1 MFLYLLED
9 FLEPMDLVMEVN
21 IFKNS
26 KDALDKIKDHC
37 LVHPFMEICGFLGY
51 DSAKKKY
58 IVQLEKNCSN
68 DPKNFFAI
76 DALKYLLFKQKYTL
90 AAVFHS
96 HIIGDEKPSEF
107 DIKMSENCCI
117 PFLVYGLNT
126 DKFEIYQPKNIECD
140 VKIIKKIKA
149 NI

>member
-1 MFLYLLED
+1 
-9 FLEPMDLVMEVN
+9 MDLVMEVN
-21 IFKNS
+21 IFKNA
-26 KDALDKIKDHC
+26 KDALDKVKNYC
-37 LVHPFMEICGFLGY
+37 LVSPSIEICGFLGY
-51 DSAKKKY
+51 DPNKRKY
-58 IVQLEKNCSN
+58 IVQLENNCSS

-76 DALKYLLFKQKYTL
+76 DALKYLLFKQKYQL

-140 VKIIKKIKA
+140 VKILKRIKS

>member
-1 MFLYLLED
+1 MVD
-9 FLEPMDLVMEVN
+9 FLEQMDLVMEVK

-26 KDALDKIKDHC
+26 KEALSEIKNHC
-37 LVHPFMEICGFLGY
+37 VVNPSVEICGFLGY
-51 DSAKKKY
+51 DNNKRKY
-58 IVQLEKNCSN
+58 IVQLEKNCSP
-68 DPKNFFAI
+68 DPRNFFAV
-76 DALKYLLFKQKYTL
+76 DPLRYLLFKQKYTL
-90 AAVFHS
+90 AAVYHS

-140 VKIIKKIKA
+140 VKILKRIKS

>member
-1 MFLYLLED
+1 MAD
-9 FLEPMDLVMEVN
+9 FLEQMDLVMEVN
-21 IFKNS
+21 IFKNL
-26 KDALDKIKDHC
+26 KQALDKIKDHC
-37 LVHPFMEICGFLGY
+37 QSHPFVEICGFLGY
-51 DSAKKKY
+51 DSQKRNY
-58 IVQLEKNCSN
+58 IVQLENNCSSQ
-68 DPKNFFAI
+68 PQNFFAI

-96 HIIGDEKPSEF
+96 HIIGDEQASEF

-126 DKFEIYQPKNIECD
+126 DKFAMYQPKNIECD
-140 VKIIKKIKA
+140 KKILKRIKD

>member
-1 MFLYLLED
+1 MELYYHLVD
-9 FLEPMDLVMEVN
+9 FLEQMDLVMVN

-26 KDALDKIKDHC
+26 KDSLNCIKGHSI
-37 LVHPFMEICGFLGY
+37 VHPFIEICGFLGY
-51 DSAKKKY
+51 DLTKKKY
-58 IVQLEKNCSN
+58 IVQLEKNCST
-68 DPKNFFAI
+68 DPQNYFAI
-76 DALKYLLFKQKYTL
+76 DALKYLLFKQKYIL

-107 DIKMSENCCI
+107 DIKMSENCCT
-117 PFLVYGLNT
+117 PFLIYSLNT
-126 DKFEIYQPKNIECD
+126 NKFELYQPKNLECD